1 MPRNGESGT
10 VSDSEN
16 LSVTPGDHGKG
27 MAGLIFKLATK
38 IEEDIRGFSLIC
50 PLNIGIGMTPAYV
63 EAIVVN
69 ASEEGF
75 LIESPR
81 DIPVGTELSM
91 TVLYPKGF
99 ELANFKVTAKIV
111 WKEPYWLCH
120 FLCCRKSPLSIILPH
135 GFSITYYFPNHESKK
150 KIHVPLS
157 KTEGRV
163 RNGPGLSCLFPMAI
177 INS

>member
-81 DIPVGTELSM
+81 DIPVGTELSI
-91 TVLYPKGF
+91 TVLYLKGL
-99 ELANFKVTAKIV
+99 ELANFKFTGKIV
-111 WKEPYWLCH
+111 WKEPYSKEDWKGNPIWKGYQYGLELIQILDEDHWKLSFHLSGRFEIKEISSSLCRQ
-120 FLCCRKSPLSIILPH
+120 L
-135 GFSITYYFPNHESKK
+135 Y
-150 KIHVPLS
+150 
-157 KTEGRV
+157 
-163 RNGPGLSCLFPMAI
+163 
-177 INS
+177 